1 MPKRGM
7 RGGRSDS
14 MNRRNQETPEHTR
27 WLAIF
32 GAVFL
37 MAHFI
42 SGKAARDSLFLVN
55 FSVEA
60 LPRMTIFA
68 AATSILMVLLWS
80 RRLAAKS
87 PAALVPAAL
96 LGASVTQFVLWG
108 LYFLSP
114 RISSVLFYLY
124 MIGPNAIL
132 LSSYWSLLNERFDPR
147 EAKRLFGRV
156 AAGGTF
162 GGLASGLIADQLA
175 GVFGPAILLP
185 FQGTLQFL
193 AFLLIRRL
201 GAPMSANQV
210 PAPAA
215 PPPDF
220 AAGLRILKKNRYL
233 LTLASLVFLV
243 TMSANLLDYVFK
255 AGVTEALGRG
265 DSLVSFFALFY
276 AFAGLVTFL
285 MQTFVAQWF
294 FERLGLTRSLFAL
307 PVSYFLGV
315 FSSLVI
321 PGLGGLVGLRGA
333 ESVTRGSIYRSG
345 YEICYTPVSKLEKRA
360 TKTIVDVGADR
371 LGEAAG
377 GTLVQALLL
386 AGLTGGSAGLLA
398 AGCALSLGAGLITL
412 RLGGLYVKTLER
424 SLISSAR
431 ELEDPDE
438 LPNWSVDSIVLGAA
452 AGLTVRSAV
461 TRESGTHGSKARIPT
476 EELAPRAVAGAG
488 PAATDEIP
496 KEAVARDP
504 LLQRIA
510 ALRSADYNQVRQAL
524 LDRAPCSPEVV
535 PFLIP
540 LLAWDEVAELVIRQL
555 RKTPCSSAGQLA
567 DQLLNPKQDFSIRRR
582 IPRILRYCPSQLS
595 AEALIEGLRDQRF
608 EVRYRCG
615 KALFAVTSASADLMI
630 DRNRILRAV
639 EREFYVSKTVWDS
652 YRLLERLEDAEENLN
667 FDEVLKDRTNKGL
680 EHVFTLLSLVLPREP
695 LQIAFKGLHASD
707 LHLRGTALEY
717 LESVLPPNIRE
728 RLWPFL
734 DQERAVSG
742 SKLGPRTRE
751 EILNDLRRSNQSIIL
766 DLEQTARGSASSDP
780 AAPKPDGG

>member
-1 MPKRGM
+1 M
-7 RGGRSDS
+7 S
-14 MNRRNQETPEHTR
+14 NRNQESPERIR

-87 PAALVPAAL
+87 PAALVPVAL
-96 LGASVTQFVLWG
+96 FGASVTQFALWG
-108 LYFLSP
+108 FYFFSP
-114 RISSVLFYLY
+114 RVSSVLFYLY

-162 GGLASGLIADQLA
+162 GGLASGIVADQLA
-175 GVFGPAILLP
+175 GVFGPAVLLP
-185 FQGTLQFL
+185 FQGALQFV
-193 AFLLIRRL
+193 AFLLIRQL
-201 GAPMSANQV
+201 GAPLSPGTVQ
-210 PAPAA
+210 PPAA
-215 PPPDF
+215 PPDF

-255 AGVTEALGRG
+255 AGVTEILQRG

-307 PVSYFLGV
+307 PVSYILGA

-321 PGLGGLVGLRGA
+321 PGLGGLVALRGA

-345 YEICYTPVSKLEKRA
+345 YEICYTPVSKPEKRA

-377 GTLVQALLL
+377 GVLVQALLL
-386 AGLTGGSAGLLA
+386 AGLTGGLSGLLVV
-398 AGCALSLGAGLITL
+398 GCALSMVAGLITF
-412 RLGGLYVKTLER
+412 RLGSLYVKTLER
-424 SLISSAR
+424 SLITSAR
-431 ELEDPDE
+431 EMEDPDD
-438 LPNWSVDSIVLGAA
+438 LPNWSVDSIVLGAGTGLA
-452 AGLTVRSAV
+452 ARAAVPREADTHRSKSQIHGNTPALPAHDPPS
-461 TRESGTHGSKARIPT
+461 ESSVPAEPPGN
-476 EELAPRAVAGAG
+476 AVA
-488 PAATDEIP
+488 D
-496 KEAVARDP
+496 DP

-510 ALRSADYNQVRQAL
+510 ALRSSDYNQVRQAL
-524 LDRAPCSPEVV
+524 QDHTPLGPELV

-540 LLAWDEVAELVIRQL
+540 LLAWDEIADLVIRQF
-555 RKTPCSSAGQLA
+555 RKAGCSSAGQLA

-582 IPRILRYCPSQLS
+582 IPRILRFCPSQLS
-595 AEALIEGLRDQRF
+595 AEALIEGLRDPRF
-608 EVRYRCG
+608 EVRFRCG
-615 KALFAVTSASADLMI
+615 KALSAITSANPHILFTQD
-630 DRNRILRAV
+630 RILGAV
-639 EREFYVSKTVWDS
+639 EREFHVSKTVWNS
-652 YRLLERLEDAEENLN
+652 YRLLEQLEDAEENLD
-667 FDEVLKDRTNKGL
+667 FDEVLKDRANKGL
-680 EHVFTLLSLVLPREP
+680 EHVFTLLSLVFPREP
-695 LQIAFKGLHASD
+695 LQIAFKGLHATD
-707 LHLRGTALEY
+707 PHLRGTALEY
-717 LESVLPPNIRE
+717 LESVLPRTIRE

-734 DQERAVSG
+734 EESPPVPG
-742 SKLGPRTRE
+742 MHLGPRTRE
-751 EILNDLRRSNQSIIL
+751 EILNDLRRSNQSIVL
-766 DLEQTARGSASSDP
+766 DLERSSREHINPGQTE
-780 AAPKPDGG
+780 PKPEGG